1 MQRDRTPTEARGAVI
16 SGRVILVL
24 LSSLSG
30 AVIAMAAIWYFF
42 FSAVTR

>member
-1 MQRDRTPTEARGAVI
+1 LEHDRTPTEARGGVI

-24 LSSLSG
+24 LTSLSG

-42 FSAVTR
+42 FSAGTR